1 MFCHCGD
8 NEEDN
13 ISLLTVKSRW
23 IQVNRQDKRLLVE
36 KFTLKQPENV
46 NQIYISNYWQ
56 CFNIDS
62 NK

>member
-1 MFCHCGD
+1 MFCHCSD

-56 CFNIDS
+56 CFNFDS

>member
-1 MFCHCGD
+1 MFCHCSD